1 METQYLKGIQM
12 IEQTLPWSQTKIYKG
27 ESVTLKWCNALA
39 LGDFRAILKFILYG
53 YSLKKLCSLP
63 NKLPNE
69 F

>member
-1 METQYLKGIQM
+1 METQCFKEKTGFKK
-12 IEQTLPWSQTKIYKG
+12 TLSRSQTKIYKG

-39 LGDFRAILKFILYG
+39 LGDFRAILKILLYG
-53 YSLKKLCSLP
+53 YSLKKLRSLP